1 MFHYLNK
8 NSDIINLKTILN
20 GNKSMNL
27 KKVRMERKE
36 QFYKNFIQEKIQV
49 VFPKNAINCC
59 KIIKD
64 QINLM
69 KFTV

>member
-36 QFYKNFIQEKIQV
+36 QFYKNFIQEKI
-49 VFPKNAINCC
+49 
-59 KIIKD
+59 
-64 QINLM
+64 
-69 KFTV
+69 